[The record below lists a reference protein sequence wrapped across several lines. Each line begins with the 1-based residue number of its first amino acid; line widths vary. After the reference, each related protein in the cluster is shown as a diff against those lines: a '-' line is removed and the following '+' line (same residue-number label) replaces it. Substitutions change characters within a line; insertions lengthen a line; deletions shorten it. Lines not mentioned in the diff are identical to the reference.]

1 MDTWNPWIAETHV
14 KRVRWWEVA
23 IWLASSG
30 AILIA
35 TMWGLTIVLFSIG
48 A

>member
-14 KRVRWWEVA
+14 KRVRGWEVA
-23 IWLASSG
+23 LWLASSV

-35 TMWGLTIVLFSIG
+35 TIWAITVVLFTIG